1 MHPSV
6 HCSTIHSSQ
15 NTEATRMSINRGMD
29 KDVVHTYN
37 EAIKEN
43 EIMSCPAMWMDLE
56 IILNEVSQRRTYTYT
71 YTRRTISYTIAYMWN
86 IKNDTNKLIYNTE
99 RDS

>member
-1 MHPSV
+1 MHPNV

-29 KDVVHTYN
+29 KDVVHIYN

-56 IILNEVSQRRTYTYT
+56 ITINEVSQRRTYTYT

-99 RDS
+99 TDS

>member
-1 MHPSV
+1 
-6 HCSTIHSSQ
+6 
-15 NTEATRMSINRGMD
+15 MD

>member
-1 MHPSV
+1 
-6 HCSTIHSSQ
+6 
-15 NTEATRMSINRGMD
+15 MD
-29 KDVVHTYN
+29 KDVVHIYN

-43 EIMSCPAMWMDLE
+43 EIMSCPAMWMELE
-56 IILNEVSQRRTYTYT
+56 IIINEVSQRRTYTYT

-99 RDS
+99 TDS